1 VNSFPGSNVEETNR
15 LAEAAAWRVRL
26 TELGVESTDA
36 FDAWLMADPKAA
48 DAWRHVQMMW
58 DHFDDH
64 AAAPELMAA
73 RREALGHASRGG
85 SQRGPWSVRIAAAAA
100 AAVVILTAGAVW
112 VLTGPQIYQTALGER
127 RTVTL
132 VDGSRITLDSASK
145 VEVRYSGDARKIVLA
160 RGEARFDVAH
170 DVQRPFS
177 VRARDRIVIATGTA
191 FDVDVA
197 APAVRVTLIEG
208 HVVVL
213 QSKAPKQSQPSV
225 QAVSMQAGQ
234 QYVAA
239 PDAVPQV
246 TDISIE
252 RATAWESGRIVVDNE
267 PLYEVVERINRY
279 AARPVTVSDAAV
291 SQLRLSG
298 VFTAGD
304 VETFVDTVTHYLP
317 VDAVTDSDG
326 AVRLN
331 KRG

>member
-1 VNSFPGSNVEETNR
+1 MKFFTASNLDETNR
-15 LAEAAAWRVRL
+15 LTEAAAWRVRL
-26 TELGVESTDA
+26 TELGVESTEA
-36 FDAWLMADPKAA
+36 FEGWLTADPKAA
-48 DAWRHVQMMW
+48 DAWRHVQTVW

-64 AAAPELMAA
+64 VAAPELMAA
-73 RREALGHASRGG
+73 RRNALGHASRGG
-85 SQRGPWSVRIAAAAA
+85 SRKGPWSVRVMA
-100 AAVVILTAGAVW
+100 AAVAAFVMLGAGTAW
-112 VLTGPQIYQTALGER
+112 LLTGPQVYQTALGER

-132 VDGSRITLDSASK
+132 ADGSRITLDSASK
-145 VEVRYSGDARKIVLA
+145 VEVRYTGDARKIVLA

-213 QSKAPKQSQPSV
+213 QRKAQKRSLPPV

-239 PDAVPQV
+239 PDANPQV
-246 TDISIE
+246 TAISIE

-267 PLYEVVERINRY
+267 PLYEVVERVNRY
-279 AARPVTVSDAAV
+279 AAKPVTVADAAV

-304 VETFVDTVTHYLP
+304 VDTFVDTVTHYLP
-317 VDAVTDSDG
+317 VDAVTESDG

-331 KRG
+331 RRE